1 MAGTPCPTR
10 AGGDTPPTLA
20 LRGGDTPLT
29 PGASR
34 PFVVTFKKVT
44 KVTKVTEI

>member
-1 MAGTPCPTR
+1 MGLN
-10 AGGDTPPTLA
+10 GGDTPPTLA

-34 PFVVTFKKVT
+34 PFVT
-44 KVTKVTEI
+44 KVTKGDVVL